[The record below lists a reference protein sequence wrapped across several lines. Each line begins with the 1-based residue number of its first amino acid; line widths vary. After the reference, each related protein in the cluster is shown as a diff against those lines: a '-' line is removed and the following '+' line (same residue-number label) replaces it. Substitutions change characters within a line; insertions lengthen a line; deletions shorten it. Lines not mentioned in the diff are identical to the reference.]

1 MHKTNPRRHS
11 PQQNKKP
18 MLTTAAYFKVST
30 PIEIVKNRNSKK
42 RYFRAKTE
50 KEHHH

>member
-42 RYFRAKTE
+42 DVSGLKRK
-50 KEHHH
+50 K